1 MAPKKDKMK
10 EDLSPLVDKQ
20 IPESISLAKVIIFD
34 QTLVLFENSTFI
46 LKQSGRLKEAIE
58 QLYSLEKQTRQAED
72 QISTSR
78 VAKAIINLCFE
89 ANELNLLNENLK
101 TLAKRRGQLR
111 TV

>member
-46 LKQSGRLKEAIE
+46 LK
-58 QLYSLEKQTRQAED
+58 
-72 QISTSR
+72 
-78 VAKAIINLCFE
+78 
-89 ANELNLLNENLK
+89 
-101 TLAKRRGQLR
+101 
-111 TV
+111 